1 MAERPVRVLRW
12 SEVTAG
18 IEPADREH
26 VAVVGGGGKTTTVF
40 HLARG
45 LTGRTIATTTTRMG
59 HGQDGGLRSL
69 IAPDRSLIAEALGA
83 GPVLVWGRRGT
94 HKAIGVRPEVCD
106 DWFTDGAL
114 CDNVVVEADGARHH
128 PFKAPGPLEPV
139 IPSTVTTVVSVI
151 GADAL
156 GRVIADQC
164 HRPLRVA
171 AVAGCSP
178 YERLTPERAARVLL
192 STDGSGRNVPAGARR
207 IVLVTKVPERARDP
221 LTHELSAELIDR
233 LGGSG
238 EDADPPLRALG
249 VAFDGVDYRSGSW
262 PSSD

>member
-1 MAERPVRVLRW
+1 VAERPVRLVRW
-12 SEVTAG
+12 GEVTAA

-26 VAVVGGGGKTTTVF
+26 VAVVGGGGKTTAVF

-45 LTGRTIATTTTRMG
+45 LAGRTIATTTTRMG

-69 IAPDRSLIAEALGA
+69 IAPDRSQIDEALST
-83 GPVLVWGRRGT
+83 GPILVWGRRGA
-94 HKAIGVRPEVCD
+94 HKAIGVPPDVCD
-106 DWFTDGAL
+106 GWFGDSAL
-114 CDNVVVEADGARHH
+114 CDNVVVEADGARHR

-139 IPSTVTTVVSVI
+139 IPPTVTTVVSVI

-192 STDGSGRNVPAGARR
+192 SAAGSGRNVPSGVRR
-207 IVLVTKVPERARDP
+207 IVLVTKVPDRGRDA

-233 LGGSG
+233 LGGTG
-238 EDADPPLRALG
+238 ECADRPLRALG
-249 VAFDGVDYRSGSW
+249 VAFDGVDYRSGPW